1 MKKKRGL
8 EIMGGA
14 QRSMTGE
21 ASVYYPEIHGLH
33 GLGPI
38 VPSSDIAF
46 RRAAF
51 WIHALI
57 KRRR

>member
-1 MKKKRGL
+1 
-8 EIMGGA
+8 MGGA